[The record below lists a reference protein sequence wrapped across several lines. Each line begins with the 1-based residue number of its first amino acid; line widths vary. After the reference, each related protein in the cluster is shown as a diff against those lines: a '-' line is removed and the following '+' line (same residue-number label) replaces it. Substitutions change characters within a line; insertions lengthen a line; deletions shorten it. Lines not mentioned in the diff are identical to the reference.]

1 MLTGKGPPAAS
12 SCQAQHEAAFGY
24 AVRARGWGVWTRLV
38 SGPPPRALDPPRAAT
53 EGGLLSSDSQ
63 LQRAMRR
70 LTLCPSDQTQWR
82 AGGGASRIGVA
93 RRWGMG
99 GLLPVSGRARGD
111 GPAAAWEP
119 TGSSLALHMRPE
131 APARDPGLRGGQ
143 GAAHHAPHP
152 GRGPAWWLLQVAAKA
167 LETGVFGAYF
177 NVLINLKDVTDD
189 AFKAQVSRGS
199 GGPTERPGGC
209 PRGAFTDAGL
219 RGPGQRVLEGGM
231 CPSGEPLLRLP
242 LVTRPGS
249 WGPSIGGP
257 EAFSRVLCGASL
269 PSLPPSREALARAG
283 SPGGRRGNSEQASPA
298 VASASAFVVTSL
310 LLWSE

>member
-1 MLTGKGPPAAS
+1 
-12 SCQAQHEAAFGY
+12 
-24 AVRARGWGVWTRLV
+24 
-38 SGPPPRALDPPRAAT
+38 
-53 EGGLLSSDSQ
+53 
-63 LQRAMRR
+63 MRR

-143 GAAHHAPHP
+143 GAARHAPHP

-177 NVLINLKDVTDD
+177 NVLINLKDVTAD

-219 RGPGQRVLEGGM
+219 RGPGQRVLEGGTR
-231 CPSGEPLLRLP
+231 PSGEPLLRLP
-242 LVTRPGS
+242 LVTRPGL

-269 PSLPPSREALARAG
+269 PSLPPSLPPVR
-283 SPGGRRGNSEQASPA
+283 
-298 VASASAFVVTSL
+298 
-310 LLWSE
+310 LWSGRGHPVGSVGIQSRQALRLPRLQPLWSRHSCCGRSKSRRARNSC